1 MEEWERS
8 GIDSCEG
15 GARLKKLMML
25 VATMAMGLLIAAP
38 AIAQVGQESEQE
50 GESGEVDQSFTVTG
64 SGSNGNSCAPLQGSA
79 QSGNSQNQGNV
90 VQERSDSDDFEFDE
104 VGSDIA
110 SSGSNSTE
118 CIQEVNQAASA
129 AAAPKATPPPPPKAA
144 PAPPPPPPPAPKAA
158 PAPPPP
164 PAPTKEEVKAEKA
177 EVKAQKAEAKAQKA
191 EAKAQKA
198 EAKKAKEL
206 PKTGGSGAVP
216 LFALGAGTLLV
227 AGGLLARR
235 LTR

>member
-1 MEEWERS
+1 
-8 GIDSCEG
+8 
-15 GARLKKLMML
+15 ML
-25 VATMAMGLLIAAP
+25 AAMTAMGLLVAAP
-38 AIAQVGQESEQE
+38 AIAQVGQEGEQE

-90 VQERSDSDDFEFDE
+90 VQERSASDDFEFDE
-104 VGSDIA
+104 VGSDIS

-129 AAAPKATPPPPPKAA
+129 AAAPKTTPPPPPKAA
-144 PAPPPPPPPAPKAA
+144 PAPPPPPPAKAVPAKAA

-164 PAPTKEEVKAEKA
+164 PAPAPPPPPPPPPPA
-177 EVKAQKAEAKAQKA
+177 P
-191 EAKAQKA
+191 
-198 EAKKAKEL
+198 AKEL
-206 PKTGGSGAVP
+206 PKTGGIGPAAS
-216 LFALGAGTLLV
+216 LFALGAGALLV

-235 LTR
+235 LAR

>member
-1 MEEWERS
+1 M
-8 GIDSCEG
+8 
-15 GARLKKLMML
+15 KKLTML
-25 VATMAMGLLIAAP
+25 VAIMAMGLLIAAP
-38 AIAQVGQESEQE
+38 AIAQVGQEGEQE

-90 VQERSDSDDFEFDE
+90 VQERSASDDFEFDE

-129 AAAPKATPPPPPKAA
+129 AAAPKATPPPPP
-144 PAPPPPPPPAPKAA
+144 PPPPAPKAA

-164 PAPTKEEVKAEKA
+164 PAPTKEEVKAQKE

>member
-1 MEEWERS
+1 M
-8 GIDSCEG
+8 
-15 GARLKKLMML
+15 KKLIML
-25 VATMAMGLLIAAP
+25 VAMMAMGLLVAAP
-38 AIAQVGQESEQE
+38 TIAQVGQEGEQE

-90 VQERSDSDDFEFDE
+90 VQERSASDDFEFDE

-129 AAAPKATPPPPPKAA
+129 AATPKATPPPPPKAA
-144 PAPPPPPPPAPKAA
+144 PAPPPPPPAPKAA

-164 PAPTKEEVKAEKA
+164 PAPAPPPPPKAEEKKAAEKKAAEKKAEK
-177 EVKAQKAEAKAQKA
+177 KKAEK
-191 EAKAQKA
+191 
-198 EAKKAKEL
+198 KKAL
-206 PKTGGSGAVP
+206 PKTGGSGTAS
-216 LFALGAGTLLV
+216 LFALGAGALLV
-227 AGGLLARR
+227 AGGLLTRR
-235 LTR
+235 LAR

>member
-1 MEEWERS
+1 MEEWEHS
-8 GIDSCEG
+8 GIDSREG
-15 GARLKKLMML
+15 GARLKKLTML
-25 VATMAMGLLIAAP
+25 VAIMAMGLLIAAP
-38 AIAQVGQESEQE
+38 AIAQVGQEGEQE

-90 VQERSDSDDFEFDE
+90 VQERSASDDFEFDE

-144 PAPPPPPPPAPKAA
+144 PAPPPPAPKAA
-158 PAPPPP
+158 PAPPPPP

>member
-1 MEEWERS
+1 
-8 GIDSCEG
+8 
-15 GARLKKLMML
+15 LKKLMML

-38 AIAQVGQESEQE
+38 AIAQVGQEGEQE

-164 PAPTKEEVKAEKA
+164 PPAPTKEEVKAEKA